1 MERKVFQ
8 CDLCRAKYSK
18 KAKLNFHLKSKHT
31 MEKVVSVSCTLCS
44 KKFVPKRGRLDHEKN
59 VHLGAKEHSCK
70 ECGDTFCTKYRL
82 DGHIRSKH
90 GNKLQCPKGKK
101 CFLYPHTLRQHTSRC
116 VDERDTVFTC
126 KRCNTDYSTK
136 RVLDDHTKAKHKGRI
151 YVCSVC
157 AAEFSYNSSYNRH
170 KKSKHVAWMT
180 MLVKNA
186 LHSALAISEISDLI
200 LTVPTFNTA
209 SIAINS
215 AKVFCTFISCED
227 ITLCYKFTRKLKIF
241 LIDEFTVT

>member
-8 CDLCRAKYSK
+8 CDLCRAKYSQ

-44 KKFVPKRGRLDHEKN
+44 KKFATKRGRLDHEKN

-90 GNKLQCPKGKK
+90 GNKLQCPKCKK

-126 KRCNTDYSTK
+126 KKCNTDYSTK
-136 RVLDDHTKAKHKGRI
+136 RALDDHTKAESTFVKCVLLNLVTIRHTIGTKNPSMLHERL
-151 YVCSVC
+151 CSW
-157 AAEFSYNSSYNRH
+157 R
-170 KKSKHVAWMT
+170 
-180 MLVKNA
+180 MLF
-186 LHSALAISEISDLI
+186 I
-200 LTVPTFNTA
+200 L
-209 SIAINS
+209 
-215 AKVFCTFISCED
+215 
-227 ITLCYKFTRKLKIF
+227 L
-241 LIDEFTVT
+241 